1 MGLSILI
8 ADDHDVVR
16 RGLKSILQAHPGWE
30 VCAEALNGREAVEL
44 AKKLKPHVVVLD
56 TVVATAKRAFGIMRG
71 FEERRAMGIGY
82 FVTREDLEKRQSW
95 RMSEVISQ
103 IPGANILRTGA
114 GHAYVSSS
122 HPSTSLGPGGRASVC
137 LAVIFLD
144 GMKVYAGRRGEPP
157 FDINSV
163 QALELEGVEYY
174 AGGAEAP
181 AQYSGQDTSC
191 GVLLMWTRISP

>member
-1 MGLSILI
+1 MYLTFADSQLVHANFLLI
-8 ADDHDVVR
+8 
-16 RGLKSILQAHPGWE
+16 
-30 VCAEALNGREAVEL
+30 
-44 AKKLKPHVVVLD
+44 PHVVVLD

-144 GMKVYAGRRGEPP
+144 GVKVYAARRGEPATRP
-157 FDINSV
+157 RRCLRSACWPTRRRPAARRTPGRSLLP
-163 QALELEGVEYY
+163 QARPEGRY
-174 AGGAEAP
+174 GGRP
-181 AQYSGQDTSC
+181 
-191 GVLLMWTRISP
+191 